1 MSERVKK
8 TLPILVFALIGVGI
22 SIASEVVHL
31 RLATDESYTSFCNV
45 NAAVNCDAVLASR
58 YAVLAGVSLSVWAL
72 LYYLTVIALAVA
84 MIMAARAS
92 LRERLATVTLLVAVW
107 GLLFSLYMAAIA
119 LGVLDTVCVMCSGL
133 QLVSVGL
140 FAAAWYSR
148 SQLRVASRHQ
158 ADERA
163 RQDHL
168 VLVGSVVAA
177 VLLIAIVGWEAFG
190 RGLQRFDPAAIARQH
205 PDFYRWYLAQPIVQV
220 PLDGGH
226 SRGSVSAPV
235 TIVEFSDFECG
246 HCANFHRSVDD
257 VLRRYGQSVRI
268 VFRHF
273 PLDSEC
279 NPRLS
284 MQLHPEACLAAVAS
298 ECAAEQGQFWQY
310 QDLLFNNQTHLG
322 RQSLIEYATKLQLDT
337 TRFATCLDSPEPRAR
352 VQNDVTEGATL
363 GVDSTPTVFINGR
376 LVKGALEPELLCAA
390 VTLARSSPQSH

>member
-1 MSERVKK
+1 MNDRVKK
-8 TLPILVFALIGVGI
+8 TLPILLLALVGAGI

-45 NAAVNCDAVLASR
+45 NATVNCDAVLASR
-58 YAVLAGVSLSVWAL
+58 YAVLAGVSISVWAL
-72 LYYLTVIALAVA
+72 LYYLGIIALALG
-84 MIMAARAS
+84 MILAARAR
-92 LRERLATVTLLVAVW
+92 LRERLATVTLLTAAW

-119 LGVLDTVCVMCSGL
+119 LGVLHTVCVMCSGL

-148 SQLRVASRHQ
+148 SQFRVASRRQ
-158 ADERA
+158 AAQRA
-163 RQDHL
+163 RRDRL
-168 VLVGSVVAA
+168 VFVGSVLMAA
-177 VLLIAIVGWEAFG
+177 LLIAIVGWEALG
-190 RGLQRFDPAAIARQH
+190 RGLQKSDPAAIAQQL

-226 SRGSVSAPV
+226 SLGNPSAPV

-257 VLRRYGQSVRI
+257 VLHRYSQSVRI

-279 NPRLS
+279 NPMLTV
-284 MQLHPEACLAAVAS
+284 QLHREACLAAVAS
-298 ECAAEQGQFWQY
+298 ECAAEQGRFWQY
-310 QDLLFNNQTHLG
+310 QDVLFNNQRQLG
-322 RQSLIEYATKLQLDT
+322 RQSLIGYAARLGLDT
-337 TRFATCLDSPEPRAR
+337 SRFATCLDSPEPRAR
-352 VQNDVTEGATL
+352 VQNDVTEAAAL

-376 LVKGALEPELLCAA
+376 LVKGALEPNLLCAA
-390 VTLARSSPQSH
+390 VTLARSTP